1 MREYK
6 MGRGEYL
13 EDRVDDFRSLV
24 AEYFGP
30 VTDTEA
36 YNGSELWVVTAPDN
50 PVFDRV
56 VAGAVGYNSKKDRVA
71 LNITERPAEELIA
84 AGDVDAAGDAIDL
97 KNEFLKRVT
106 GRDAEARR
114 NSMKRDVE
122 DDDAP
127 DSV

>member
-13 EDRVDDFRSLV
+13 EDRVDDFQSLV

-36 YNGSELWVVTAPDN
+36 YNDSELWVVTRPDN

-56 VAGAVGYNSKKDRVA
+56 TAGIVEYDNKKDRVA
-71 LNITERPAEELIA
+71 LNIEERSAEELIA
-84 AGDVDAAGDAIDL
+84 AGEVDAAGDAIDL
-97 KNEFLKRVT
+97 KNEFLRRVT